1 MLTICFIGVGRGGGA
16 WCFPP
21 PIVGCMV
28 RRGGVSGGTAPRE
41 AAGATVRDNNW
52 MFCEIA
58 GVRARYFANYA
69 IFNEGASESNHDAS
83 RLRSSPI
90 CPGVGCDE
98 KLCSRWPGHKH
109 PCPMIHGSVLPKS
122 GCIPCMPDEMNFSR
136 FSLFEKM
143 FSKGGG
149 IFLI

>member
-1 MLTICFIGVGRGGGA
+1 MFYWGREGWRGLVL
-16 WCFPP
+16 P

-122 GCIPCMPDEMNFSR
+122 GCIPCMPDERNCSR

-143 FSKGGG
+143 LSKGGG
-149 IFLI
+149 YF